1 MKSSLVKVLFS
12 ALFALGLFS
21 AIASADP
28 SKGEKILTR
37 AIHNGCEIPASRLA
51 MMHSQ
56 EEWDAIYKA
65 GKMEEEIKKLC
76 PKLGQLQ
83 PLNKKYAQDVYEYL
97 EHYANDSGAIPA

>member
-1 MKSSLVKVLFS
+1 VKSKLIKMLFS

-21 AIASADP
+21 AFASADP

-37 AIHNGCEIPASRLA
+37 VIHTGCDIPASQLA
-51 MMHSQ
+51 MMHTQ

-76 PKLGQLQ
+76 PKLGQIQ
-83 PLNKKYAQDVYEYL
+83 PLSKKYAQDVYEYL